1 MSKENQVLKNN
12 IENITKTT
20 EDEMHSMDE
29 EIATA
34 LIENIKNMNKML
46 RALKNNYPQTSAIS

>member
-1 MSKENQVLKNN
+1 MEEEDDIYYNELLDMWKENQVLKNN

-20 EDEMHSMDE
+20 EDEMHSKDE

-34 LIENIKNMNKML
+34 LI
-46 RALKNNYPQTSAIS
+46 